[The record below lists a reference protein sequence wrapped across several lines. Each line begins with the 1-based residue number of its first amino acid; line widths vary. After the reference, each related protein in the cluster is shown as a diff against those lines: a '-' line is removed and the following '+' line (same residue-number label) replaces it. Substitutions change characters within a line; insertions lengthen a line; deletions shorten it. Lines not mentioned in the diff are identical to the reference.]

1 MCLSPY
7 SQLFYKVKQLSF
19 TLIYDYHI
27 TLGDVIC
34 QFMDRS
40 IEMIIGILAILVS
53 GGIYVP
59 LNPCDS
65 SRRLDSLIQ
74 QIKPK
79 LILRDILCSAYQCEQ
94 LPEVSITGESKLS
107 SHQDPLVLQ
116 KVFRFDIEISS
127 LT

>member
-1 MCLSPY
+1 
-7 SQLFYKVKQLSF
+7 
-19 TLIYDYHI
+19 
-27 TLGDVIC
+27 
-34 QFMDRS
+34 MDRS